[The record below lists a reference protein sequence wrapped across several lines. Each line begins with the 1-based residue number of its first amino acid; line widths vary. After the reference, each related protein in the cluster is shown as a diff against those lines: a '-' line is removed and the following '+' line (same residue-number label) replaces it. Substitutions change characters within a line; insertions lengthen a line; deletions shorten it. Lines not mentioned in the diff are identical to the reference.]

1 MSAAAVAMESPE
13 RVAAGTALAAQSEA
27 DLEAEEASAD
37 RGWPGFVGLMRQR
50 YFARIWWS
58 QMFSQLGDWF
68 SFVALLALVLELTG
82 SGLHVS
88 LVFLATAVP
97 SLLLA
102 PWAGVVADR
111 FNRRRV
117 LIIADVVRVLA
128 IASLLLIRRPEQV
141 WLVYVVQVVGVVANS
156 FFSPCINAAI
166 PQFVERRQ
174 LTLANTL
181 LSATNGVVAALS
193 AWLGGVV
200 ATLFSR
206 EACFAIDSL
215 SFAVSALAILSIKV
229 SFGGRGEAPSQAMGA
244 QTSEPQ
250 NLETQSSELQSS
262 GSQTSDTQAQN
273 AADSNWLAD
282 ISSCLRYAWERRTVR
297 SLLLLKAGAG
307 IGGGVMALLSVVPVQ
322 VYGAGDYGVGVLYG
336 SRGLGVVLGA
346 VGANL
351 AASWSVERR
360 LRAVAS
366 GVLIMGLFCLAFG
379 WAPALYLGAA
389 AVGGAFWGMGVQW
402 VLTAALLQQEVDDAY
417 LGRVF
422 ALDNFAMTCTAS
434 VAALL
439 SGLALECWPPSYVA
453 WAVGGI
459 ITAVGSG
466 WLLSSKHQ
474 APT

>member
-1 MSAAAVAMESPE
+1 MSAAAVAKESPE
-13 RVAAGTALAAQSEA
+13 EAAAGIALDAQPE
-27 DLEAEEASAD
+27 DGLEAEQEAEDSAD
-37 RGWPGFVGLMRQR
+37 RGWSGFVGLMRQR

-58 QMFSQLGDWF
+58 QIFSQLGDWF

-88 LVFLATAVP
+88 FVFLATAVP

-117 LIIADVVRVLA
+117 LIIADVVRMLA

-141 WLVYVVQVVGVVANS
+141 WLVYAVQVMGVVANS

-215 SFAVSALAILSIKV
+215 SFAGSALAIFSIRV
-229 SFGGRGEAPSQAMGA
+229 SFGGRGEASSLDTAAQASA
-244 QTSEPQ
+244 A
-250 NLETQSSELQSS
+250 
-262 GSQTSDTQAQN
+262 QAQSV
-273 AADSNWLAD
+273 ADSNWLDD
-282 ISSCLRYAWERRTVR
+282 ITSCLRYAWERRTVR
-297 SLLLLKAGAG
+297 SLLWLKAGAG

-336 SRGLGVVLGA
+336 SRGLGTVLGA
-346 VGANL
+346 VCANL

-360 LRAVAS
+360 LRAVAG

-379 WAPALYLGAA
+379 WAPALYWGAA
-389 AVGGAFWGMGVQW
+389 TVGGAFWGMGVQW
-402 VLTAALLQQEVDDAY
+402 VLTAALLQQEVDDDY

-459 ITAVGSG
+459 ITAVGSC